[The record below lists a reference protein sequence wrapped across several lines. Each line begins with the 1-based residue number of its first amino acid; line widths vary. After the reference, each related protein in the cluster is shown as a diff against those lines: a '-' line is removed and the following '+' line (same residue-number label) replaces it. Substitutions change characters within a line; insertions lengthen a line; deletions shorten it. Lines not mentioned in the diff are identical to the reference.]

1 MFRDMPKP
9 ASFRQRD
16 SMGGRS
22 RRDPAMILPTLGE
35 TSMLRFVPALIVAT
49 AFAGCASTT
58 PSVPVAPL
66 ELVDLA
72 PVVLPLDCEPRRGVV
87 YRTAFVVQPDGSVA
101 QVAAQSGT
109 GCVQQALQDWV
120 ATFRYR
126 PVAEPTPT
134 VIDWI
139 AVTARRGG

>member
-1 MFRDMPKP
+1 MIPPSIDG
-9 ASFRQRD
+9 AS
-16 SMGGRS
+16 M
-22 RRDPAMILPTLGE
+22 RRLAA
-35 TSMLRFVPALIVAT
+35 ALIVAT
-49 AFAGCASTT
+49 ALAGCATTT
-58 PSVPVAPL
+58 PSVPVTPL
-66 ELVDLA
+66 ELVDLG
-72 PVVLPLDCEPRRGVV
+72 PVVLPANCEPGRGVV

-101 QVAAQSGT
+101 QIAAESGT

-126 PVAEPTPT
+126 PVAEATPT

>member
-1 MFRDMPKP
+1 
-9 ASFRQRD
+9 
-16 SMGGRS
+16 
-22 RRDPAMILPTLGE
+22 MILPTMGE
-35 TSMLRFVPALIVAT
+35 TSMRLITMALVVAT
-49 AFAGCASTT
+49 ALAGCATT
-58 PSVPVAPL
+58 APSVPGAPL

-72 PVVLPLDCEPRRGVV
+72 PVVLPPGCEPGRGVV
-87 YRTAFVVQPDGSVA
+87 YRTAFVVQPDGSVT
-101 QVAAQSGT
+101 QIAAQSGT

-126 PVAEPTPT
+126 PVAESTPT